1 METMESTESPAS
13 LFKKQ
18 MIRNTSGVAF
28 SSWHASIYAVLVFLG
43 FAAKR
48 TSGQDE
54 RDKCKR
60 LICGIFS
67 QLGCDCALHLHAGVV
82 ARVEDNDAGPFDF
95 QVKDDVMRPDAQLPS
110 QLRRLVGMTVADA
123 IVNGFLEQQS
133 DVVALAACHRG
144 APCHTTAVARP
155 CLAERSFA
163 VLECGRRA
171 DEVRQAGSTVFH

>member
-1 METMESTESPAS
+1 METMESTGSPAS

-67 QLGCDCALHLHAGVV
+67 QLGCDCTLHPHAGVV

-133 DVVALAACHRG
+133 DVVALAACHCG
-144 APCHTTAVARP
+144 GPCHTTAAVRP

>member
-1 METMESTESPAS
+1 METMESTGIPAS
-13 LFKKQ
+13 HFKKQ

-95 QVKDDVMRPDAQLPS
+95 QVKDDVMRPDAQLPC

-123 IVNGFLEQQS
+123 VVNGFLEQQS
-133 DVVALAACHRG
+133 DVVALAPCHRG

-155 CLAERSFA
+155 CLAERPFA

-171 DEVRQAGSTVFH
+171 DEVQQAGSTVSH